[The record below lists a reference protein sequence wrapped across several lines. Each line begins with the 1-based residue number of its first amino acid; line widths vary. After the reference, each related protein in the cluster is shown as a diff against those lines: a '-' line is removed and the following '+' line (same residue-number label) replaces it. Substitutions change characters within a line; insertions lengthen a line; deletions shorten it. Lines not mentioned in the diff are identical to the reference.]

1 MRTIYYGKTAS
12 GKSTLSKRLA
22 DEKNLIHCGE
32 IKTSVDTQKFQKL
45 SHCVAEVYAGCED
58 HAYEI
63 LLTLG
68 LHKSVLDSVQFVQA
82 SYRNPTIPNII
93 SN

>member
-1 MRTIYYGKTAS
+1 MRTVYYGETAS
-12 GKSTLSKRLA
+12 GKSTLAKGLA
-22 DEKNLIHCGE
+22 KQKKLVHYGE
-32 IKTSVDTQKFQKL
+32 IRTAVDAERFQKL
-45 SHCVAEVYAGCED
+45 PQCVAEIYAGCED

-68 LHKSVLDSVQFVQA
+68 VHKSILDSVQFVQA
-82 SYRNPTIPNII
+82 NYRNPTIPTIN